1 MEIDSKAHNCTL
13 FPLYVAGA
21 HAIDE
26 VRRKTVMERLEAV
39 QQGLGFESVMS
50 IRQAL
55 EQLWLGENQLGVWSD
70 SFKNLAQG
78 TLVL

>member
-1 MEIDSKAHNCTL
+1 
-13 FPLYVAGA
+13 
-21 HAIDE
+21 
-26 VRRKTVMERLEAV
+26 MERLEAV

-70 SFKNLAQG
+70 NFKNLAQG

>member
-21 HAIDE
+21 HAIDDY
-26 VRRKTVMERLEAV
+26 RRKIVMERLEAV
-39 QQGLGFESVMS
+39 QNGLGFESVLA
-50 IRQAL
+50 IHQAL
-55 EQLWLGENQLGVWSD
+55 EALWLGDDQLGTWAD
-70 SFKNLAQG
+70 TFRNLAEG